1 LAVIGITYV
10 LDREM
15 YGSVHFKG
23 QPSYSFVNSEHLL
36 GYLAH
41 ELKDEQGKI
50 MGEFN
55 KKQLKQYKEELHT
68 QTEESEIYVRKQI

>member
-1 LAVIGITYV
+1 LAVIDITYV

-23 QPSYSFVNSEHLL
+23 QPSYSFINSEHIL

-50 MGEFN
+50 TGEFN
-55 KKQLKQYKEELHT
+55 KKQYKEELHT
-68 QTEESEIYVRKQI
+68 QTEELEMYVKKQI